1 MKIKFSKSPVMMLA
15 KLALAGL
22 LCLVIVF
29 IVHSNYKSRQGS
41 RIELKS
47 RYTFSVRIDSDGNV
61 LDEAY
66 NEGEKS
72 EYQEF
77 ETPQLSKM
85 ADIWLTQF
93 TGQFTQKY
101 LPWSKALRKVSC
113 KDSKVLDRETGTVL
127 ISFSAVLKDSTSEY
141 FQSWDGVLDNGR
153 MEFEWVVTF
162 ALDNHYDGTATIYV
176 ENIVTPEEYGISQ
189 YNESLKDSV
198 TGGSESATAASSN
211 TLTKYEIKENTL
223 QITYDGGAKY
233 VNVPVDCTNLPLV
246 ENSST
251 QLMDGS
257 WQLDTNKAA
266 FLYGGKNAENGRVP
280 VTLLFSNDKGSNW
293 VTSEI
298 DTIYDANYYYVKFFD
313 ETTGVIVI
321 GYGKNGSQQAS
332 RIYTTANGGESWI
345 MTGSGPALN
354 VLKGVVFADA
364 DTGFFCYNY
373 VDGMDS
379 NLYMTKDLGKTF
391 SKVTLD
397 PQELD
402 STAANAQTTESDSTQ
417 QETKAEE
424 ETTASKLSWSD
435 VYKEA
440 LVPVVDDQGM
450 ITVYLTQG
458 SNGENNRGKTAAKNQ
473 SSDGGETWK
482 YIGQLEITS

>member
-233 VNVPVDCTNLPLV
+233 VNVPVRICRLWKIHPHSLWM
-246 ENSST
+246 EA
-251 QLMDGS
+251 GS
-257 WQLDTNKAA
+257 
-266 FLYGGKNAENGRVP
+266 
-280 VTLLFSNDKGSNW
+280 
-293 VTSEI
+293 
-298 DTIYDANYYYVKFFD
+298 
-313 ETTGVIVI
+313 
-321 GYGKNGSQQAS
+321 
-332 RIYTTANGGESWI
+332 
-345 MTGSGPALN
+345 
-354 VLKGVVFADA
+354 
-364 DTGFFCYNY
+364 
-373 VDGMDS
+373 
-379 NLYMTKDLGKTF
+379 
-391 SKVTLD
+391 
-397 PQELD
+397 
-402 STAANAQTTESDSTQ
+402 
-417 QETKAEE
+417 
-424 ETTASKLSWSD
+424 
-435 VYKEA
+435 
-440 LVPVVDDQGM
+440 
-450 ITVYLTQG
+450 
-458 SNGENNRGKTAAKNQ
+458 
-473 SSDGGETWK
+473 
-482 YIGQLEITS
+482 

>member
-1 MKIKFSKSPVMMLA
+1 
-15 KLALAGL
+15 
-22 LCLVIVF
+22 
-29 IVHSNYKSRQGS
+29 
-41 RIELKS
+41 
-47 RYTFSVRIDSDGNV
+47 
-61 LDEAY
+61 
-66 NEGEKS
+66 
-72 EYQEF
+72 
-77 ETPQLSKM
+77 M

-280 VTLLFSNDKGSNW
+280 LTLLFSNDKGSNW

-313 ETTGVIVI
+313 EMAVSRHRVFI
-321 GYGKNGSQQAS
+321 QQQ
-332 RIYTTANGGESWI
+332 TA
-345 MTGSGPALN
+345 
-354 VLKGVVFADA
+354 V
-364 DTGFFCYNY
+364 
-373 VDGMDS
+373 
-379 NLYMTKDLGKTF
+379 
-391 SKVTLD
+391 
-397 PQELD
+397 
-402 STAANAQTTESDSTQ
+402 
-417 QETKAEE
+417 KA
-424 ETTASKLSWSD
+424 
-435 VYKEA
+435 
-440 LVPVVDDQGM
+440 G
-450 ITVYLTQG
+450 
-458 SNGENNRGKTAAKNQ
+458 
-473 SSDGGETWK
+473 
-482 YIGQLEITS
+482 